1 MTGCVSRRRTC
12 IALWIALGASI
23 AVPSSAQ
30 TVGGTLL
37 GTVVDNSGAVVP
49 GASVMATNTATA
61 VARTTISDGQ
71 GRYSIADLPPGQ
83 YDVSASLSG
92 FQTVLRRRIRLVVGN
107 PSVVDF
113 TLGVSGVAET
123 VTVSG
128 AAPVVDTV
136 STALG
141 TVVEQKQMAEL
152 PLADRS
158 YSRLI
163 VLAPGANE
171 VPPATAGGQFQQ
183 FFGRQPQYTV
193 SGARPEGQVFLLDN
207 TNVQNYWNR
216 GSGSGQLG
224 TTLGVEAIA
233 EYQVLTNTYSAQFG
247 GNGVAINAI
256 TKSGANQ
263 FHGSLF
269 EYFRD
274 DALDASNYFDQVL
287 GRPDPTLR
295 KNQFGGSLGGPLV
308 RNKAFY
314 FFNYEGLRQTQGT
327 TQVITVPDV
336 NARSGIV
343 NGVRVGVNAAIAPVL
358 TLYPAATRQT
368 AAQAAQGVGQ
378 TDVINSVAGHENYLV
393 GRVDYTATNRT
404 SLFAR
409 YTADTASVAEPN
421 SGSPIPL
428 WASRDDTG
436 NHYVTAELK
445 NIVRPTLL
453 NAVRFGFTR
462 TQEAATRTD
471 LDNGLLTFFPGRM
484 DGTVAA
490 GSGIVGLGG
499 NQVLPFT
506 QRQTRYMIAN
516 DLAWTGAGHSLKVG
530 LEYERQTTFVS
541 LPLFGDGAWTFPS
554 LSAFLQN
561 QPSLFLGALPG
572 QTDAARNIGEW
583 RLTSYAQDEWRIGP
597 RATLNLGVRYD
608 PRGIA
613 SLDKGQTLANG
624 AQSTGFT
631 SVTAAFP
638 SNPTLRNWEPR
649 VGIALDPSRSH
660 RTAIRAGYGVFHS
673 PITANRVGP
682 AYGVNPPF
690 ALGVQVRIPVPGIPV
705 PVFPTPNPSA
715 SQVSQMQGLDYDITG
730 TPRLQQ
736 WNVNVQREILS
747 NTSVTLAYVG
757 SRGDHLQQ
765 QRDVNPVLARTLA
778 DGTVVY
784 GTRNG
789 TQTASNPRLNP
800 VFAGLTTGNSLSTS
814 SYHSLQAALNRRFE
828 QGLQSQVSY
837 TLSRCRDTSSGNSLF
852 EGGTVAT
859 NPYDLN
865 YDEGPCLIDRT
876 HNLRASVVYQ
886 LPFHGNWLAEAWQVS
901 TIVTAVSGAPFTPAI
916 GFDQSGLQ
924 TAGQRPNLA
933 SGRSLDAAV
942 TGGSVDATCG
952 CILQYFDPTFFTL
965 PAAGTLGSSVGRDS
979 LRGPALFT
987 VDFGLSRN
995 IALSSRGTYLQL
1007 RLEMF
1012 NLFNRV
1018 NYGLPNPTIF
1028 IATADGGAAYNPI
1041 AGQISTALSPRQMQL
1056 AVKLVF

>member
-1 MTGCVSRRRTC
+1 MMTSCMSWRCACTVFL
-12 IALWIALGASI
+12 IALCASV
-23 AVPSSAQ
+23 AAPAAAQ
-30 TVGGTLL
+30 SVGGTLL
-37 GTVVDNSGAVVP
+37 GTVVDNSGAVLP
-49 GASVMATNTATA
+49 GASVTATNTATA
-61 VARTTISDGQ
+61 VARATISDGQ
-71 GRYSIADLPPGQ
+71 GRYSIADLSPGP
-83 YDVSASLSG
+83 YDVGASLSG
-92 FQTVLRRRIRLVVGN
+92 FQTVLRRGIRLVVGN

-113 TLGVSGVAET
+113 TLGISGVAET

-128 AAPVVDTV
+128 AAPIVDTV

-274 DALDASNYFDQVL
+274 NALDASNYFDQLL

-295 KNQFGGSLGGPLV
+295 KNQFGGSHGGPLV
-308 RNKAFY
+308 ANKAFY
-314 FFNYEGLRQTQGT
+314 FVNYEGLRQTQGT
-327 TQVITVPDV
+327 TQVITVPDA
-336 NARSGIV
+336 NARGGVV

-358 TLYPAATRQT
+358 ALYPAATRQT

-378 TDVINSVAGHENYLV
+378 TDVINNVAGHENYFV

-404 SLFAR
+404 SLFVR
-409 YTADTASVAEPN
+409 YTDDTASVAEPN

-428 WASRDDTG
+428 WASSDDTG
-436 NHYVTAELK
+436 NHYFTAELK
-445 NIVRPTLL
+445 NMVRPALL

-462 TQEAATRTD
+462 TEEAATRTD
-471 LDNGLLTFFPGRM
+471 LDNGLLTFFPGRQ

-506 QRQTRYMIAN
+506 QRQTRFMIAD
-516 DLAWTGAGHSLKVG
+516 DLGWTRAGHALKFG
-530 LEYERQTTFVS
+530 LEYERQTTFVNV
-541 LPLFGDGAWTFPS
+541 PLFGDGAWTFPS
-554 LSAFLQN
+554 LTAFLQN

-583 RLTSYAQDEWRIGP
+583 RLTSYAQDEWRISP
-597 RATLNLGVRYD
+597 RVTINLGLRYD

-631 SVTAAFP
+631 SVTQAFL
-638 SNPTLRNWEPR
+638 SNPTLANWEPR
-649 VGIALDPSRSH
+649 VGVAFDPSRSH
-660 RTAIRAGYGVFHS
+660 KTAVRAGYGVFHS
-673 PITANRVGP
+673 TITANRIGP

-690 ALGVQVRIPVPGIPV
+690 ALGAQVRIPIPGIPV

-715 SQVSQMQGLDYDITG
+715 SQISQMQGLDYDITG
-730 TPRLQQ
+730 TPRLAA
-736 WNVNVQREILS
+736 VERERAARDPVQYQRHAGVRRQS
-747 NTSVTLAYVG
+747 QRSSPAAARRQSG
-757 SRGDHLQQ
+757 AAAHAGGWHRHL
-765 QRDVNPVLARTLA
+765 RLARRHA
-778 DGTVVY
+778 
-784 GTRNG
+784 NG
-789 TQTASNPRLNP
+789 VQSATQPGVRRVDHRQHVEHVEL
-800 VFAGLTTGNSLSTS
+800 SL
-814 SYHSLQAALNRRFE
+814 
-828 QGLQSQVSY
+828 
-837 TLSRCRDTSSGNSLF
+837 
-852 EGGTVAT
+852 
-859 NPYDLN
+859 
-865 YDEGPCLIDRT
+865 
-876 HNLRASVVYQ
+876 
-886 LPFHGNWLAEAWQVS
+886 
-901 TIVTAVSGAPFTPAI
+901 
-916 GFDQSGLQ
+916 
-924 TAGQRPNLA
+924 TAGGAQPSFREGHSVAGVVHAVALPRHVVRQLA
-933 SGRSLDAAV
+933 VR
-942 TGGSVDATCG
+942 
-952 CILQYFDPTFFTL
+952 
-965 PAAGTLGSSVGRDS
+965 GRDS
-979 LRGPALFT
+979 SDQSLRP
-987 VDFGLSRN
+987 
-995 IALSSRGTYLQL
+995 QL
-1007 RLEMF
+1007 R
-1012 NLFNRV
+1012 RRS
-1018 NYGLPNPTIF
+1018 LPDRPH
-1028 IATADGGAAYNPI
+1028 A
-1041 AGQISTALSPRQMQL
+1041 
-1056 AVKLVF
+1056 

>member
-1 MTGCVSRRRTC
+1 MLRSPAGR
-12 IALWIALGASI
+12 I
-23 AVPSSAQ
+23 AVA
-30 TVGGTLL
+30 TLALLLSLPAARAAAGQAVRGAVL
-37 GTVVDNSGAVVP
+37 GTIADKTGGVLP
-49 GASVMATNTATA
+49 GVTVTVTNTETG
-61 VARTTISDGQ
+61 VAQNTTSDEQ
-71 GRYSIADLPPGQ
+71 GRYSVSDLLPGT
-83 YDVSASLSG
+83 YTVESSLSG
-92 FQTVLRRRIRLVVGN
+92 FQKVLRQGIRVVVGAQV
-107 PSVVDF
+107 VVDF
-113 TLGVSGVAET
+113 SLGPSSVSET
-123 VTVSG
+123 ITVSA

-136 STALG
+136 SSALG

-152 PLADRS
+152 PLIDRS

-171 VPPATAGGQFQQ
+171 LPPATAGGQFQQ

-193 SGARPEGQVFLLDN
+193 SGARPEGQVFLMDN

-256 TKSGANQ
+256 TKSGTNQ
-263 FHGSLF
+263 FHGSVF

-274 DALDASNYFDQVL
+274 NKLDASNYFDSL
-287 GRPDPTLR
+287 LSRPDPTFN
-295 KNQFGGSLGGPLV
+295 KNQFGFSQGGPLV
-308 RNKAFY
+308 QNKAFY

-327 TQVITVPDV
+327 TQVITVPDA
-336 NARSGIV
+336 NARNGIV
-343 NGVRVGVNAAIAPVL
+343 NGVRVGVSPAIAPVL
-358 TLYPAATRQT
+358 ALYPMPIRQT

-378 TDVINSVAGHENYLV
+378 TDVTNSVTGRENYFV
-393 GRVDYTATNRT
+393 GRVDYTMTNRT

-409 YTADTASVAEPN
+409 YTGDLATVVEPN

-428 WASRDDTG
+428 WSSNDESG
-436 NHYVTAELK
+436 NHYATAELR

-462 TQEAATRTD
+462 TQEAATRAD
-471 LDNGLLTFFPGRM
+471 LDNGLLTFFPGQM

-506 QRQTRYMIAN
+506 QRQTRYVIAS
-516 DLAWTGAGHSLKVG
+516 DVTWTRSGHSLKFG
-530 LEYERQTTFVS
+530 LEYERQQTFVN

-554 LSAFLQN
+554 LTTFLQN

-572 QTDAARNIGEW
+572 QTDAARNIDEW
-583 RLTSYAQDEWRIGP
+583 RLTSYVADEWRVGQ
-597 RATLNLGVRYD
+597 RATLNLGLRYD

-613 SLDKGQTLANG
+613 SLDKGQTLVNG
-624 AQSTGFT
+624 VLSTGF
-631 SVTAAFP
+631 SPVTQAFP

-649 VGIALDPSRSH
+649 IGIAFDPSNDH
-660 RTAIRAGYGVFHS
+660 RTAIRAGYGIFHS
-673 PITANRVGP
+673 PITANRLGP

-690 ALGVQVRIPVPGIPV
+690 AIGAQVRLPIPFIPP

-715 SQVSQMQGLDYDITG
+715 SQISLSQGLDYDVTN

-736 WNVNVQREILS
+736 WNINLQREVLA

-757 SRGDHLQQ
+757 SHGDHLQQ
-765 QRDVNPVLARTLA
+765 QRDINPVLPRTLA
-778 DGTVVY
+778 DGTVIY
-784 GTRNG
+784 GTRAG
-789 TQTASNPRLNP
+789 TQTLSNARLNP
-800 VFAGLTTGNSLSTS
+800 VFAALTSGNTLSES
-814 SYHSLQAALNRRFE
+814 SYQSFQAALNRRFDH
-828 QGLQSQVSY
+828 GIQSQVSY
-837 TLSRCRDTSSGNSLF
+837 TLSRCRDTSSGSSLF
-852 EGGTVAT
+852 EGGQVAT

-865 YDEGPCLIDRT
+865 YDYGPCLIDRR

-886 LPFHGNWLAEAWQVS
+886 LPFAGNRLVDGWQVS
-901 TIVTAVSGAPFTPAI
+901 GIVTAVSGAPFTPAI

-933 SGRSLDAAV
+933 SGRSLDNV
-942 TGGSVDATCG
+942 VSGGSVDSTCG
-952 CILQYFDPTFFTL
+952 CVTQYFDPTAFAL
-965 PAAGTLGSSVGRDS
+965 PAAGTLGTSVGRNS
-979 LRGPALFT
+979 LRGPTLFT
-987 VDFGLSRN
+987 TDLGVSKNVAF
-995 IALSSRGTYLQL
+995 SSRGTYLQL
-1007 RLEMF
+1007 RLEVF

-1028 IATADGGAAYNPI
+1028 IATADGGAALNPT
-1041 AGQISTALSPRQMQL
+1041 AGQITTALAPRQMQL